1 MKKSMCKNLMLFSML
16 LIAACGTSTYIT
28 GSYKA
33 PGVTTVSYKKVCIA
47 VLTANTVVKQKV
59 ESGLAQY
66 FNSKGIATVKSIDVF
81 PPDFHTSGNDK
92 DKDTVLKIIR
102 RAGCDG
108 IFTIAL
114 EDKETDTHYVP
125 GTASIYPSVRVA
137 YYGAFG
143 TYYRYGYNTFYSP
156 GYYTTD
162 KTYYLETNLYDVA
175 DEKLIWSAQSKTY
188 NPSSLDS
195 FLQDYEQAITKQ
207 VIKDGLVAP
216 QAK

>member
-1 MKKSMCKNLMLFSML
+1 MKKSMYKNLMLLSVL

-33 PGVTTVSYKKVCIA
+33 PGVTTVSYKKVFIT

-59 ESGLAQY
+59 ETGLAQY

-92 DKDTVLKIIR
+92 NKDTVLKGIR
-102 RAGCDG
+102 QAGCDG
-108 IFTIAL
+108 IFTVAL
-114 EDKETDTHYVP
+114 ENKETDTHYVP
-125 GTASIYPSVRVA
+125 GTASIYPSVGVA
-137 YYGAFG
+137 YYGTFG
-143 TYYRYGYNTFYSP
+143 TYYRYGYSTFYSP

-162 KTYYLETNLYDVA
+162 RTYYLETNLYDVA

-195 FLQDYEQAITKQ
+195 FLQDYEQAITQQ
-207 VIKDGLVAP
+207 VIKDGLVATA
-216 QAK
+216 AK